1 MVIPERVRVRR
12 GVLAVRDDLAFIDFE
27 ASSLGPESYPIEL
40 GWAHAGGSGAVLIR
54 PEPGWTDWNPAAAEV
69 HGLSREQLLVEG
81 ISAGEAATLLLHQ
94 AAGRQMVS
102 DAPERDMT
110 WMARLLALTDL
121 PPDQWPPIADLVDVA
136 WADTARL
143 LQVPEPPGIQHGSE
157 RLRCLWAGKRA
168 GRAFPGPRHRAEPD
182 ARRMREIYLAT
193 ETAVTVTR
201 QAWASR
207 MDQMGD
213 GN

>member
-1 MVIPERVRVRR
+1 M
-12 GVLAVRDDLAFIDFE
+12 RDDLAFIDFE
-27 ASSLGPESYPIEL
+27 ASSLGPESYPIEV

-81 ISAGEAATLLLHQ
+81 VPAREAADLLLRQ
-94 AAGRQMVS
+94 AAGRQLVS
-102 DAPERDMT
+102 DAPERDMA

-121 PPDQWPPIADLVDVA
+121 APDQWPPIADLVDVA

-143 LQVPEPPGIQHGSE
+143 LQVSAPPGIQHGSE

-168 GRAFPGPRHRAEPD
+168 GRAFPEPRHRAEPD
-182 ARRMREIYLAT
+182 ARRMHATYLAT
-193 ETAVTVTR
+193 EAAVTATL
-201 QAWASR
+201 QDWARR
-207 MDQMGD
+207 MDQTREGT
-213 GN
+213 